1 MRNLCW
7 VGLMLVMMVSGC
19 TWVKLTPEGE
29 QVKLYKVKP
38 AYCKV
43 LSTVTAKTLNRV
55 VLDRSDEAM
64 GKELLA
70 LARNEAGKQGANGI
84 LPVSSIVDGEQVFEV
99 YRCGK

>member
-7 VGLMLVMMVSGC
+7 VGLMLVLMASGC
-19 TWVKLTPEGE
+19 TWVKVTPEGE
-29 QVKLYKVKP
+29 QVKLYKVKSVS
-38 AYCKV
+38 CKE
-43 LSTVTAKTLNRV
+43 LSTVTAKTIHRV

-84 LPVSSIVDGEQVFEV
+84 LPVSSIVDGEQVFKT

>member
-7 VGLMLVMMVSGC
+7 VGLMLVLMASGC

-38 AYCKV
+38 VSCKA
-43 LSTVTAKTLNRV
+43 LSTVTAKTMHRV
-55 VLDRSDEAM
+55 VLERSDEAV
-64 GKELLA
+64 GRELLA

-84 LPVSSIVDGEQVFEV
+84 LPASSIVDGEQVFKV